1 MIVTAWIARPFALL
15 GLISPF
21 LLGGTAALAAGEWE
35 SITAADT
42 HVRLEHDLV
51 DSAAASFAHVQ
62 TQDYSA
68 DRHLAVYATDD
79 YHPHRAV
86 ILYDALLPGYKYEV
100 TTEPEAMIRRL
111 KRIETVSPKFG
122 ERSDLV
128 SRNRRFTIR
137 RFSFARVGCFAFVRY
152 WGMAQ
157 VELTGEGDR
166 RVQGYVCGRPGV
178 GLTTDGVR
186 AILDGLVIGE

>member
-1 MIVTAWIARPFALL
+1 MTGWTIRLL
-15 GLISPF
+15 GVLALVSPI
-21 LLGGTAALAAGEWE
+21 LLGGPATLASGEWKAV
-35 SITAADT
+35 TAADT
-42 HVRLEHDLV
+42 DVRLEHGLV
-51 DSAAASFAHVQ
+51 ASAAVTFARMQ

-68 DRHLAVYATDD
+68 NRHLAVYATDD

-100 TTEPEAMIRRL
+100 TTEPEAMIRRM

-128 SRNRRFTIR
+128 SRNRRFMIR
-137 RFSFARVGCFAFVRY
+137 RFSFAQVGCFAFVRY

-157 VELTGEGDR
+157 IELTGEGDR
-166 RVQGYVCGRPGV
+166 RVQGYVCGRPGA
-178 GLTTDGVR
+178 GLTNDL
-186 AILDGLVIGE
+186 ILELLDGLVLD